1 MSFPLLAIPLIA
13 IAQPDAAQ
21 DVQPTAPPL
30 PVLPTIATQQEP
42 DKAAAPP
49 GDDIVIT
56 ARKKNP
62 ADPAEAINVQSFETV
77 QAVDKAVIGPVARS
91 YKSVI
96 PEPLRDGLRNA
107 FTNLNEPA
115 VALNFLLQLK
125 PGKAFETAGRF
136 LVNSTLGIAG
146 LFDIAKRKP
155 FYLPRRPNGL
165 ANTLGFYGVGP
176 GPYLYLP
183 LIGSTT
189 LRDVLARPVDL
200 AVLPALAGKPFNDV
214 AFTIGRWAFVS
225 IDERARDN
233 DRIQA
238 LRDQNADIYAI
249 YRDDYL
255 TRRRN
260 EIDALKGRR
269 PYAED
274 IPGIP
279 RLKK

>member
-13 IAQPDAAQ
+13 IAQPDAMQ
-21 DVQPTAPPL
+21 DVQPAAPL
-30 PVLPTIATQQEP
+30 PVLPTIATEQETN
-42 DKAAAPP
+42 KGSIQR

-62 ADPAEAINVQSFETV
+62 ADPVEAINVQSFETV
-77 QAVDKAVIGPVARS
+77 QAVDKAVIGPVARG
-91 YKSVI
+91 YKSAI
-96 PEPLRDGLRNA
+96 PGPLRDGVRNA
-107 FTNLNEPA
+107 FTNLNEPV

-165 ANTLGFYGVGP
+165 ANTLAYYGVGA

-183 LIGSTT
+183 LIGPTT

-200 AVLPALAGKPFNDV
+200 AVVPALVGKPFNDAV
-214 AFTIGRWAFVS
+214 FAIGRWAFIS

-279 RLKK
+279 RRKK